1 MHSQNHATRPLIRRL
16 WTPDLPVVVD
26 FFVRLNPSTRRS
38 RFGAAVNDRYVAK
51 YAQGIIRV
59 DAVVYGAFVAGQLC
73 GVAEL
78 RGLTY
83 SWHREAEIG
92 IVVEPA
98 RQDEGVGDALLG
110 RIIAAAQNRR
120 VKTVHMICLP
130 ENKRMQ
136 SLARK
141 HKAVLAYDCDNVEA
155 RLDPPW
161 PTPVSLV
168 QEMLVDPRSYLHA
181 VFQLLP

>member
-1 MHSQNHATRPLIRRL
+1 MHAPTLPSRPLIRRL
-16 WTPDLPVVVD
+16 WTPDLPLVVD
-26 FFVRLNPSTRRS
+26 FFVRLTPSTRRA
-38 RFGAAVNDRYVAK
+38 RFGAAANDRYVTK
-51 YAQGIIRV
+51 YAQSVFRV
-59 DAVVYGAFVAGQLC
+59 DTVVYGAFVEGQLC

-78 RGLTY
+78 RGITH
-83 SWHREAEIG
+83 SWQREAEIG
-92 IVVEPA
+92 IVVAPA
-98 RQDEGVGDALLG
+98 QQDEGVGDALLG
-110 RIIAAAQNRR
+110 RLIAAAQNRR
-120 VKTVHMICLP
+120 VRTVHMICLP

-141 HKAVLAYDCDNVEA
+141 HKAVLAYDIDNVEA

-168 QEMLVDPRSYLHA
+168 QEMMVDPRSYLHA